1 MDTVKSIL
9 FVLPSTAIGG
19 AETRFFNIIKEMSGV
34 KSVLMTNAPVAGYFS
49 RTEKAIHT
57 FEQYGC
63 SAPMPFSF
71 RKTIRYARA
80 IAETARHE
88 RIDCMVGVMHTG
100 TFYAAAARDISR
112 LRVPLIG
119 TILGN
124 ISAFFH
130 SEKRTPTFVEKSLL
144 WYLLRRPSLIVT
156 PSEGVK
162 RDLIKN
168 FGVSEEK
175 LSVIN
180 NGIDINRVREIAQEP
195 PDVPDVFKGKTIVTS
210 CRLNAQKD
218 FSTLLKAFREIRK
231 TMESRL
237 IIVGDGELREE
248 IIRLAETLGLS
259 EDVVITGFKRNPF
272 RFLRSADVFVLS
284 SFFEGFG
291 NVIVEAMALGIPVV
305 STDCPSGPAEII
317 QHGANGFLVPVMDY
331 NKMAE
336 AILKI
341 LTDEAV
347 RKEFSLKGM
356 ERAEVFQMSDMV
368 ENYRRI
374 FTDLLHSE
382 TLGVQR

>member
-9 FVLPSTAIGG
+9 YVLPSIAIGG
-19 AETRFFNIIKEMSGV
+19 AETRFFNIIKEIPGV
-34 KSVLMTNAPVAGYFS
+34 RSVLMTNAPVAEYFS
-49 RTEKAIHT
+49 RTDTALHT

-63 SAPMPFSF
+63 SDPMPFSF
-71 RKTIRYARA
+71 RNTIRYARA
-80 IAETARHE
+80 IAETARNE

-112 LRVPLIG
+112 LRVPLVG

-130 SEKRTPTFVEKSLL
+130 SEKRSPTLVEKSLL

-162 RDLIKN
+162 RDLIKT
-168 FGVSEEK
+168 FGVSEK
-175 LSVIN
+175 KISVIY
-180 NGIDINRVREIAQEP
+180 NGIDINRVRKMAQEP
-195 PDVPDVFKGKTIVTS
+195 PDTPDVFNGKTIVTS

-218 FSTLLKAFREIRK
+218 FTTLLKAFREIRK

-272 RFLRSADVFVLS
+272 RFLKAADVFVLS

-305 STDCPSGPAEII
+305 ATDCPSGPAEII
-317 QHGANGFLVPVMDY
+317 QNGVNGLLVPVMDY
-331 NKMAE
+331 HRMAE
-336 AILKI
+336 AILNV
-341 LTDEAV
+341 LTDETV
-347 RKEFSLKGM
+347 WKEFAFKGM
-356 ERAEVFQMSDMV
+356 ERAEVFQMNDMV
-368 ENYRRI
+368 ESYRRLI
-374 FTDLLHSE
+374 TELLESA
-382 TLGVQR
+382 TGNVQR